1 MEFKNT
7 DKPLLV
13 SKSYVLVLYG
23 SILHGKRR
31 HLEMCIHSHNNGSL
45 QFVIYEEKLVNIF
58 KQPDHK
64 IEHT

>member
-23 SILHGKRR
+23 SILYGKRR
-31 HLEMCIHSHNNGSL
+31 HHEKCIHSHNNGSL
-45 QFVIYEEKLVNIF
+45 QFVIYEVKLVNIF
-58 KQPDHK
+58 KQPDHN